1 MSRDHLA
8 PAAALAVMAM
18 SLAIIPYGAPV
29 ATPYQWCVAALGIAM
44 LALTYADPQRRWRQV
59 SVWPVI
65 AISAAW
71 GIAIYRCPFPQVS
84 LERSYGMGLYA
95 LCFIAVQVIAWNPRM
110 LRALLWAA
118 LIAVVAC
125 VADVTAQWAMGKS
138 LFTGQPIKHAG
149 FHGSQG
155 NQNDLACVSIL
166 LPLTSAVMPGL
177 AGVAIYGAMLALTS
191 PVWVLSKSRQIMLG
205 WLIGALPPLVPRIP
219 RRWLVVAA
227 VSVAAVVAAAIAVSP
242 ALRDRV
248 ALTASAGLGER
259 GPVFGLGL
267 TLFTAH
273 WIDGAGP
280 GLFGNYYVSAV
291 KAKWQW
297 MDQPLPRIGMPWVH
311 SLPIEVL
318 CETGTVGVLAMIASL
333 AEAVRRLFRAW
344 RSAANDRTILLAV
357 ITAAG
362 CMATIGLVDLTFIKD
377 WVRVCFW
384 MLLGLCYAAMPRG
397 RAVASSEG

>member
-1 MSRDHLA
+1 MRRDDLA

-29 ATPYQWCVAALGIAM
+29 AIPYQWCVAALGIAM
-44 LALTYADPQRRWRQV
+44 IALMFVDPQQRWRRV
-59 SVWPVI
+59 CFWPLF
-65 AISAAW
+65 AILLAW
-71 GIAIYRCPFPQVS
+71 GIAISDCPRPAMS
-84 LERSYGMGLYA
+84 LERSYGMALYS
-95 LCFIAVQVIAWNPRM
+95 LCFIAAQVVAWNPRT

-118 LIAVVAC
+118 LLAVLAC
-125 VADVTAQWAMGKS
+125 VADVASQWAIGKS
-138 LFTGQPIKHAG
+138 LFTGQPVKHVG

-166 LPLTSAVMPGL
+166 LPLTSAVMPGI

-191 PVWVLSKSRQIMLG
+191 PVWILSKSRQIMLG

-219 RRWLVVAA
+219 RRWLVVVA
-227 VSVAAVVAAAIAVSP
+227 VSIVAVVATAAALSP
-242 ALRDRV
+242 GLRERV

-280 GLFGNYYVSAV
+280 SLFGNYYVSAV

-297 MDQPLPRIGMPWVH
+297 MDRPLPPIGMPWVH

-318 CETGTVGVLAMIASL
+318 CETGTIGVLAMLASL

-344 RSAANDRTILLAV
+344 RSAATDRTILLAV

-362 CMATIGLVDLTFIKD
+362 CMATIGLIDLSFIKD

-384 MLLGLCYAAMPRG
+384 MLLGLCYAQFPR
-397 RAVASSEG
+397 RP